1 MIINVGDK
9 IRGNRGRV
17 GEIINIGIAV
27 DENDIAAESEDS
39 LNAKTYDTKLGYTG
53 AITYTGENGT
63 YWCYLDQIEENL
75 TTNEKVDKDDI
86 RKESENALNLPQFQK
101 MKIEKSLN
109 DYVKEE
115 AEREESDVDVQ
126 LNLEL
131 ENTLGK

>member
-1 MIINVGDK
+1 MNVL
-9 IRGNRGRV
+9 RGFTSF
-17 GEIINIGIAV
+17 IG
-27 DENDIAAESEDS
+27 NPSGSSPRKNNESEDS

-101 MKIEKSLN
+101 MKIEKTLN